1 MLQKQLDDKIHTQNN
16 LSNKLCGSKDS
27 QLQKD
32 LKLSGWHKLRMEIS
46 NEPILTVAYEHL
58 N

>member
-27 QLQKD
+27 QLQD
-32 LKLSGWHKLRMEIS
+32 LKLSGWHKLRVEIS
-46 NEPILTVAYEHL
+46 NEPILAVAYEHL

>member
-16 LSNKLCGSKDS
+16 LSNKLCGSKVS
-27 QLQKD
+27 QLQD
-32 LKLSGWHKLRMEIS
+32 LKLSVWHKLRVKIS
-46 NEPILTVAYEHL
+46 NEPILAVAYKHL

>member
-1 MLQKQLDDKIHTQNN
+1 MLQKQSDDKIYTQNN

-27 QLQKD
+27 QLQD
-32 LKLSGWHKLRMEIS
+32 LKLSGWHKLRMKIS
-46 NEPILTVAYEHL
+46 NEPILAVAYEHL